1 MERPH
6 KHKSMLLKLLPKPAN
21 SAVNFQNT
29 PFSPGR
35 DHHRSSTKLKSHAY
49 KGFSGPINFAL
60 LPEEA
65 RVRPKCDEPGFETRE
80 PTSPKVSCM
89 GQIKHKHKNK
99 KNKKLMSNDHD
110 KSPPSK
116 SSHQDEHYK
125 QPKPKQAKKSSSA
138 ISRLFSRPAARKR
151 TGSTS
156 SNHEREDRLAAPD
169 NDKMPSLGQMKK
181 FASGRES
188 LADFD
193 WTAQIAPID
202 HDRDYYSDGEGG
214 IEIEAYDE
222 GRLRGEREVIIP
234 HSAPLLVGGRGGGLG
249 MELEPRK
256 EVNLWKRRIMAPPP
270 PLALNSKVRS

>member
-1 MERPH
+1 MERPT

-21 SAVNFQNT
+21 SGVNFQNA

-65 RVRPKCDEPGFETRE
+65 RVRPKSDEPGFETRE

-89 GQIKHKHKNK
+89 GQIKYKHKNK
-99 KNKKLMSNDHD
+99 KKKKLMSNDHD
-110 KSPPSK
+110 KAASSK
-116 SSHQDEHYK
+116 SSHQHDHYK
-125 QPKPKQAKKSSSA
+125 EQKSKQSKKSSSA
-138 ISRLFSRPAARKR
+138 ISRLFSRPASRKR
-151 TGSTS
+151 NGSTS
-156 SNHEREDRLAAPD
+156 SDHDRDGTLATSD

-188 LADFD
+188 LANFD
-193 WTAQIAPID
+193 WTAQIATID

-214 IEIEAYDE
+214 RETEDDD
-222 GRLRGEREVIIP
+222 GGLRGQREIIIP
-234 HSAPLLVGGRGGGLG
+234 HSAPILVGGRGGRLSF
-249 MELEPRK
+249 ELEPRK
-256 EVNLWKRRIMAPPP
+256 EVNLWKRRTMAPPP